1 MTQETLFT
9 DLAAGDREARKEYID
24 SQTRALVFGG
34 SDHGLSLTIDEK
46 QVLTCIRFRRG
57 AENAI
62 SIREITKSTG
72 LEPRE
77 VKNIVR
83 TLRCNFH
90 LPIGSSKHAIKGG
103 YFIILTQQD
112 QAIFD
117 SDFLGQIRAQVDAH
131 RAVSGPHRTREL
143 LGQLQMEIG

>member
-1 MTQETLFT
+1 MVQETLFT
-9 DLAAGDREARKEYID
+9 DLAAGDREARRQYVDRQIEDLAYGKP
-24 SQTRALVFGG
+24 SF
-34 SDHGLSLTIDEK
+34 GLSCAEQERT
-46 QVLTCIRFRRG
+46 VLRAIRFHRG
-57 AENAI
+57 AENAV
-62 SIREITKSTG
+62 SIREITNLTKI
-72 LEPRE
+72 EARE

-90 LPIGSSKHAIKGG
+90 LPIGSSKHATKGG
-103 YFIILTQQD
+103 YFIILTQED

-143 LGQLQMEIG
+143 LGQLQMEID